1 MHRVAV
7 LLLPPVVG
15 FDATIAP
22 TLFSSATDADGNAL
36 YEVVTCGLTAG
47 PVAATSGFD
56 IVPSAGADALAVA
69 DTVVI
74 PGTRYAP
81 ARIDGVLS
89 AEVSAALA
97 LIRPGTRL
105 VSICTGAFVLAAA
118 GLLDGRPATTHWK
131 FADAMRRM
139 HPEVLVDE
147 NVLFVDDG
155 DILTSAGLAA
165 GIDLCLHI
173 IRRDHGAQ
181 VANAVARYCV
191 VPPWREGGQAQFIDR
206 HVPTPDDHSTA
217 TTREWA
223 LGHLDDE
230 LTVQRLARHAKMS
243 ARTFNR
249 RFREETGESPG
260 AWIRSRRVDRARE
273 LLESRDL
280 PIDEVARLSG
290 LGTGGNLRH
299 HLRRGMGMSPSSYR
313 KVYQGP
319 NPCRRRRALPTM
331 ARMAEP
337 LIVSIR
343 GRAPEMHA
351 ESWVAPNASLIGQV
365 SLAAR
370 ASVWYGATLR
380 AEAEPIEIGFG
391 TNIQDG
397 VTIHVDPEFPVKI
410 GAGVSVGH
418 NAVLHGCEVED
429 DVLIG
434 MGAVILNGAR
444 IGKGSLIAASA
455 LVLAGRRGAA
465 AIARHRCAGRCSA
478 RTQRRRDRPQPL
490 QRRVLPAI
498 DRFAPHRD
506 RLTVQV
512 PFGRARVRT
521 YGESNANTGHRGHR
535 LCRLPAR
542 HRITVPGPRC
552 RRHVAQRRSAGR
564 LRLEW

>member
-1 MHRVAV
+1 MHRIAV

-22 TLFSSATDADGNAL
+22 TLFSTATDDDGNAL
-36 YEVVTCGLTAG
+36 YEVITCGLTAG
-47 PVAATSGFD
+47 PVTATSGYD

-74 PGTRYAP
+74 PGTRYPP

-105 VSICTGAFVLAAA
+105 VSICTGAFILAAA
-118 GLLDGRPATTHWK
+118 GLLDGRRATTHWK

-206 HVPTPDDHSTA
+206 HVPTQDHHSTA

-299 HLRRGMGMSPSSYR
+299 HLRRGVGMSPSSYR
-313 KVYQGP
+313 KVYQG
-319 NPCRRRRALPTM
+319 A
-331 ARMAEP
+331 
-337 LIVSIR
+337 
-343 GRAPEMHA
+343 
-351 ESWVAPNASLIGQV
+351 
-365 SLAAR
+365 
-370 ASVWYGATLR
+370 
-380 AEAEPIEIGFG
+380 
-391 TNIQDG
+391 
-397 VTIHVDPEFPVKI
+397 
-410 GAGVSVGH
+410 
-418 NAVLHGCEVED
+418 
-429 DVLIG
+429 
-434 MGAVILNGAR
+434 
-444 IGKGSLIAASA
+444 
-455 LVLAGRRGAA
+455 
-465 AIARHRCAGRCSA
+465 
-478 RTQRRRDRPQPL
+478 
-490 QRRVLPAI
+490 
-498 DRFAPHRD
+498 
-506 RLTVQV
+506 
-512 PFGRARVRT
+512 
-521 YGESNANTGHRGHR
+521 
-535 LCRLPAR
+535 
-542 HRITVPGPRC
+542 
-552 RRHVAQRRSAGR
+552 
-564 LRLEW
+564 